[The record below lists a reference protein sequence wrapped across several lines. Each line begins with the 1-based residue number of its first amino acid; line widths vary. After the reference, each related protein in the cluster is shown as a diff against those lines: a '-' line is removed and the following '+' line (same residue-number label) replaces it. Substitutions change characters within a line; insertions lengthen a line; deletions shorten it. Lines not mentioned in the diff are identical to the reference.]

1 MNFVYLFSNAF
12 DTFKVFDSLTID
24 NVNENTENAP
34 QSIWQLLNHLVILSN
49 NEIAILEDKPVMAM
63 VNEPDSWIENKAP
76 VSQDAMDKIVN
87 RLQQQVALV
96 KTKVAALSMDTV
108 NLEQK
113 LFAVQNFSTH
123 LSFHL
128 GEIVLLRRMAGTYP
142 LPKSMRA
149 FLAS

>member
-34 QSIWQLLNHLVILSN
+34 QSIWQLLNHLVILNN

-63 VNEPDSWIENKAP
+63 VNEPDSWIENKTP
-76 VSQDAMDKIVN
+76 VSQDTMDKIVN

-96 KTKVAALSMDTV
+96 KTKVAALGMDTV

>member
-24 NVNENTENAP
+24 NVNESPETAP
-34 QSIWQLLNHLVILSN
+34 QSIWQILNHLVILNN

-63 VNEPDSWIENKAP
+63 VSEPDSWIENKAP

-96 KTKVAALSMDTV
+96 KTKVAALGMDTV

-113 LFAVQNFSTH
+113 LFAVQNFSIH